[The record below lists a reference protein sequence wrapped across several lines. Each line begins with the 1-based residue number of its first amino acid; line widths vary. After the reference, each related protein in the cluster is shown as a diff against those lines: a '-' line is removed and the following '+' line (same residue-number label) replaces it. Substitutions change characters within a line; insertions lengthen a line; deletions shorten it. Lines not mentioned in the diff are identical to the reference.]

1 MCNSKKERRLTRM
14 KKPVGKLLKG
24 KRGFSLV
31 EVVVALAVIVTVSV
45 AAMSFI
51 KTSSIAS
58 DRELAYSEARL
69 YASNALEIFKYAK
82 DEAQYTKLV
91 EDKLT
96 KPESGYVSVDIVVK
110 TENSESTFTA
120 TATKQNGD
128 TLFKLTY
135 TK

>member
-1 MCNSKKERRLTRM
+1 M

-58 DRELAYSEARL
+58 DRELAYSEARI
-69 YASNALEIFKYAK
+69 YASNALEIFKYA
-82 DEAQYTKLV
+82 ENETQYTNLV
-91 EDKLT
+91 KNKLT

-110 TENSESTFTA
+110 TENNESTFTA

-128 TLFKLTY
+128 KLFKLTY

>member
-1 MCNSKKERRLTRM
+1 M

-69 YASNALEIFKYAK
+69 YASNALEIFKYA
-82 DEAQYTKLV
+82 ENETQYTELV
-91 EDKLT
+91 DKLT
-96 KPESGYVSVDIVVK
+96 KPDSGYVSVDIVVK

>member
-1 MCNSKKERRLTRM
+1 M
-14 KKPVGKLLKG
+14 KKPVGKLLRD

-69 YASNALEIFKYAK
+69 YASNALEIFKYAENK
-82 DEAQYTKLV
+82 TQYTELV
-91 EDKLT
+91 EKKLT
-96 KPESGYVSVDIVVK
+96 PLDEDGYVSVKITVNYEA
-110 TENSESTFTA
+110 TENTFTA

>member
-1 MCNSKKERRLTRM
+1 M

-82 DEAQYTKLV
+82 DEAQYTELV
-91 EDKLT
+91 KEDKLT
-96 KPESGYVSVDIVVK
+96 KPDSGYVSVDIVVK
-110 TENSESTFTA
+110 TENSKSTFTA

>member
-1 MCNSKKERRLTRM
+1 M
-14 KKPVGKLLKG
+14 KKSVGKLLKG

-51 KTSSIAS
+51 KTSSIVS

-69 YASNALEIFKYAK
+69 YASNALEIFKYA
-82 DEAQYTKLV
+82 ENQAQYTNLV
-91 EDKLT
+91 KEKLT

-128 TLFKLTY
+128 ELFILTY

>member
-1 MCNSKKERRLTRM
+1 M

>member
-1 MCNSKKERRLTRM
+1 M

-82 DEAQYTKLV
+82 DEAQYTELV
-91 EDKLT
+91 EKKLT

-128 TLFKLTY
+128 ELFTLEYK
-135 TK
+135 K

>member
-1 MCNSKKERRLTRM
+1 M
-14 KKPVGKLLKG
+14 KKPVGKLLRG

-69 YASNALEIFKYAK
+69 YAANALEIFKYAK
-82 DEAQYTKLV
+82 DEAQYTDLV
-91 EDKLT
+91 KNKLT
-96 KPESGYVSVDIVVK
+96 KPESGYVSVKIET
-110 TENSESTFTA
+110 TENTFTA

-128 TLFKLTY
+128 ELFKLTY

>member
-1 MCNSKKERRLTRM
+1 M
-14 KKPVGKLLKG
+14 KKPTKKLPG

-82 DEAQYTKLV
+82 DEAQYTELV
-91 EDKLT
+91 KEDKLT
-96 KPESGYVSVDIVVK
+96 KPESGYVSVKIET
-110 TENSESTFTA
+110 TENTFTA

-128 TLFKLTY
+128 TLFILEY

>member
-1 MCNSKKERRLTRM
+1 M
-14 KKPVGKLLKG
+14 KKPMKKLPGKH
-24 KRGFSLV
+24 GFTLV
-31 EVVVALAVIVTVSV
+31 EVVVALAIIVTVSV

-82 DEAQYTKLV
+82 DEAQYTELV
-91 EDKLT
+91 KEKLT
-96 KPESGYVSVDIVVK
+96 KPESGYVSVEI
-110 TENSESTFTA
+110 TANYTSETKAFTA

>member
-1 MCNSKKERRLTRM
+1 M

-69 YASNALEIFKYAK
+69 YASNALEIFKYAEDQAK
-82 DEAQYTKLV
+82 YDELV
-91 EDKLT
+91 NKKLT

-128 TLFKLTY
+128 ELFKLTY